1 MKKMLLAAVC
11 GLTAIACVGVADAA
25 REYGL
30 KPPFDVQEVRAKTGH
45 PDNKEFSCEA
55 PPAPMRDI
63 QVESFYSNADASAS
77 VVDPEKYAAYK
88 AASKPASTFEVGLES
103 TANRYVRSNPPR
115 PELAACVLKWLDT
128 WAQGGALLGSVNKNG
143 EYTRKWLLG
152 SVASAYMQI
161 RGEPSLDPEK
171 KKHVTAWMRQVADVV
186 RNDFSRDA
194 QLKSRQNNHLFW
206 AAWSVG
212 AAGMAL
218 NDDSM
223 FRWAIEKEKFGINSI
238 QADGTL
244 PTELARGRRAYLY
257 HLFAAMP
264 LFMLAEAADRNGV
277 DLFHEN
283 NDGLKRLG
291 EVSLK
296 NLGNPA
302 YFAKLTGEQQDLTH
316 VGTPSDLGWVE
327 IYRQHYQDPK
337 ADAALREFRP
347 MKQSRFGGNITLLY
361 SQIYVKG
368 PEKPHDKAED
378 DSGDKSTSKDDGA
391 G

>member
-1 MKKMLLAAVC
+1 MKNRISRAALCGVLAAALC
-11 GLTAIACVGVADAA
+11 AGAAMASQGPGLA
-25 REYGL
+25 
-30 KPPFDVQEVRAKTGH
+30 PPFDVQQVREKTGTLDKKDFTC
-45 PDNKEFSCEA
+45 PA
-55 PPAPMRDI
+55 PPAPMKDI
-63 QVESFYSNADASAS
+63 QVESFYSNADGSAS

-88 AASKPASTFEVGLES
+88 AASKPASVFEISLAS

-115 PELAACVLKWLDT
+115 PDLAACDLKWLST
-128 WAQGGALLGSVNKNG
+128 WAEGDALLGSVNKNG

-152 SVASAYMQI
+152 SIATAWMQI
-161 RGEPSLDPEK
+161 RGEPSLDPKQKQE
-171 KKHVTAWMRQVADVV
+171 VTDWVRKVANVV
-186 RNDFSRDA
+186 RADFSRDS

-218 NDDSM
+218 NDRDM
-223 FRWAIEKEKFGINSI
+223 FNWAIEKERYGLGQI

-264 LFMLAEAADRNGV
+264 LFMLADAAEKNGI
-277 DLFHEN
+277 DLFHAN
-283 NDGLKRLG
+283 GDALKRLG

-296 NLGNPA
+296 NLGNPS
-302 YFAKLTGEQQDLTH
+302 YFQQLTHEEQDLTH
-316 VGTPSDLGWVE
+316 VGTRSDLGWVE
-327 IYRQHYQDPK
+327 IYRQHYEDPR

-361 SQIYVKG
+361 SQVYVKG
-368 PEKPHDKAED
+368 PAKAHEKSEEGASEDKA
-378 DSGDKSTSKDDGA
+378 G
-391 G
+391 